1 MFDNVQK
8 ILTARILTL
17 LAVALPVFF
26 AVMWVSSAST
36 DGLWRFGEES
46 LSRLG
51 VSEDQVAAALFNG
64 GCISAGTMGIIL
76 GLGTAANR
84 KDFGFA
90 AGIAYAA
97 GMFFL
102 VLVGVLPLTAGRIHY
117 IVASFFGILMMISLI
132 LTAINDHRRRMH
144 PEAEILF
151 IVISLVLIATQRFAM
166 WEALLVIIVM
176 VWTALQGVKVRIYN
190 GALEG

>member
-1 MFDNVQK
+1 MFDNLRN
-8 ILTARILTL
+8 ILTTRILTL
-17 LAVALPVFF
+17 LAVALPAFF
-26 AVMWVSSAST
+26 AVMWISSAST

-51 VSEDQVAAALFNG
+51 VSEDPVAALLFNG
-64 GCISAGTMGIIL
+64 GCISTGAMGIIV
-76 GLGTAANR
+76 GLGNAAH
-84 KDFGFA
+84 KEDFGSL

-102 VLVGVLPLTAGRIHY
+102 VLVGALPLTAGMIHY
-117 IVASFFGILMMISLI
+117 VVASIFGILMMISLI
-132 LTAINDHRRRMH
+132 LTAIHDHRRRMH

-176 VWTALQGVKVRIYN
+176 IWTVLQGIKMRVYS
-190 GALEG
+190 GTTE

>member
-8 ILTARILTL
+8 ILTARILTV
-17 LAVALPVFF
+17 LALSVPVFF
-26 AVMWVSSAST
+26 AMMWASSALI

-51 VSEDQVAAALFNG
+51 VSEDPVAALLFNG
-64 GCISAGTMGIIL
+64 GCISTGAMGIIV
-76 GLGTAANR
+76 GLGIAAHNE
-84 KDFGFA
+84 DFGSL
-90 AGIAYAA
+90 AGITYAA

-102 VLVGVLPLTAGRIHY
+102 VLVGALPLTAGMIHY
-117 IVASFFGILMMISLI
+117 VVASIFGILMMISLI
-132 LTAINDHRRRMH
+132 LTAIHDHRRRMH

-176 VWTALQGVKVRIYN
+176 IWTVLQGIKMRVYS
-190 GALEG
+190 GTTE